1 MSEPE
6 LLPNFSQRLF
16 PTSHR
21 RRLERLGKINE
32 LATVGGVVV
41 VVVFCFFGGFYWP
54 SIREIY
60 PAGRAD
66 IVALLI
72 FFISFSFFVSLL
84 LFLFG
89 VCVRDGRL
97 FFSVETSRMV
107 AD

>member
-1 MSEPE
+1 M
-6 LLPNFSQRLF
+6 
-16 PTSHR
+16 
-21 RRLERLGKINE
+21 
-32 LATVGGVVV
+32 
-41 VVVFCFFGGFYWP
+41 
-54 SIREIY
+54 
-60 PAGRAD
+60 
-66 IVALLI
+66 ALLI